1 MSFWK
6 RFNAANLRV
15 VMQYLKSDFNKKKRS
30 FTIGIISVLL
40 VVFFICVL
48 MNAIE
53 MSPVIFLRLCE
64 DQSGETDVILLPA
77 AIQNDA
83 SKEEEINENISNK

>member
-6 RFNAANLRV
+6 RFDASNLRV
-15 VMQYLKSDFNKKKRS
+15 VFQYLKSDFNKKKRS
-30 FTIGIISVLL
+30 FTIGIISVFL

-77 AIQNDA
+77 SIQNDA
-83 SKEEEINENISNK
+83 SKEEENKEKISK

>member
-1 MSFWK
+1 MSFWN

-15 VMQYLKSDFNKKKRS
+15 VFQYLKSDFTKKKRS
-30 FTIGIISVLL
+30 FMIGVISVFL

-48 MNAIE
+48 MNVIE

-77 AIQNDA
+77 SIQNEA
-83 SKEEEINENISNK
+83 SKEEENYEKNK